1 MQLNESK
8 KTLQDEINGVFHIH
22 SDFNLTFKEAIYP
35 IVKAFETAINST
47 LLLEK
52 EKKNFFFEF
61 DTKEIVKASIKE
73 RFDAYKV
80 AKDTGLMTINE
91 LRRMENLN
99 DIEGLNV
106 INVGLG
112 AVLYDAD
119 THKYYTPNTGT
130 VANVSESTEQNEE
143 MSEDTQEWS
152 EEWQSNGSENEQ

>member
-1 MQLNESK
+1 M
-8 KTLQDEINGVFHIH
+8 
-22 SDFNLTFKEAIYP
+22 
-35 IVKAFETAINST
+35 
-47 LLLEK
+47 EK

-99 DIEGLNV
+99 YVDGMDV

-112 AVLYDAD
+112 AVLYDIN
-119 THKYYTPNTGT
+119 TGTYYTPNTGQVT
-130 VANVSESTEQNEE
+130 GGDEETAEKEEEQGAEDELQVPEES
-143 MSEDTQEWS
+143 D
-152 EEWQSNGSENEQ
+152 EN